1 MDLQTIALI
10 ILFIQV
16 VLFLLIIWNSINSG
30 IDDDKEL
37 KSGKHPKKSIPVN

>member
-37 KSGKHPKKSIPVN
+37 KNGKKV

>member
-10 ILFIQV
+10 LVFIAV
-16 VLFLLIIWNSINSG
+16 MLFLLIIWNSINSG

-37 KSGKHPKKSIPVN
+37 KGGKKI

>member
-37 KSGKHPKKSIPVN
+37 KSEKNTKKSITR

>member
-10 ILFIQV
+10 LEFIAV
-16 VLFLLIIWNSINSG
+16 MLFLLVIWNSINSG

-37 KSGKHPKKSIPVN
+37 KSEKKVKKID